1 MWMLLKLLAVL
12 TMAVARMPVAADP
25 PEAASP
31 DIDAAPATPQATAP
45 TQFANA
51 RELLDALE
59 KADRDIRTFAAQV
72 RYTRIFE
79 LQSDIQTRLG
89 ELSFRTD
96 PPSEATPHHVEPDA
110 GRAIRKRSVAVRFTT
125 LIAGGRQ
132 DNQERLWVF
141 DGEWLVEKD
150 PVERQF
156 TKRRMVRPGQVF
168 DPLRVGEGPFFVPV
182 GQRRS
187 DMENFF
193 HASLRDSAVG
203 LEDTDPERDAIFKAL
218 ARKVDGLIQLELV
231 PRDGV
236 REVDDFE
243 MIRVWYDPATLL
255 PRASLSVDPLGDIDV
270 FELFAI
276 DINEQR
282 ATLDPAVFSVKIPDP
297 GDGYHVEVVDETRP

>member
-1 MWMLLKLLAVL
+1 MWMLMKLVALLMVA
-12 TMAVARMPVAADP
+12 MARTPVEIDP
-25 PEAASP
+25 PQTAQSEPVSEPAASEP
-31 DIDAAPATPQATAP
+31 EAPRHFDSAG
-45 TQFANA
+45 
-51 RELLDALE
+51 ELLDALE

-79 LQSDIQTRLG
+79 LQTDIQTRLG

-96 PPSEATPHHVEPDA
+96 PPAEATPNHIAPDD
-110 GRAIRKRSVAVRFTT
+110 GRAVRKRSVAVRFTT
-125 LIAGGRQ
+125 FIAGGRQ

-150 PVERQF
+150 PAERQF

-203 LEDTDPERDAIFKAL
+203 LEDPDPERDAIFKGL
-218 ARKVDGLIQLELV
+218 AKKVDGLIQLELV
-231 PRDGV
+231 PREGV

-243 MIRVWYDPATLL
+243 IIRVWYDPATLL

-282 ATLDPAVFSVKIPDP
+282 AKLNPSVFSVKIPDP